1 MYTCKGETER
11 GLIGWPA
18 IATPSRLV
26 DLIIVQLMKIIIDHL
41 SV

>member
-1 MYTCKGETER
+1 MYTCKGETGR

-26 DLIIVQLMKIIIDHL
+26 DLIIVQLIKIIIDHL
-41 SV
+41 SH